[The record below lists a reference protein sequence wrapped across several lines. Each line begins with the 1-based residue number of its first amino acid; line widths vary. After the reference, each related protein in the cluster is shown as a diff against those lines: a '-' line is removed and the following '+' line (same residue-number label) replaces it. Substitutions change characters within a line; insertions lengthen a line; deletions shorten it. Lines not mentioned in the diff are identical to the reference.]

1 MASKRTRRAKH
12 RTKPTTT
19 AAQRRRGRSYATARS
34 VVNSAER
41 EPIELKDHEVE
52 EGLATGEH
60 SGLLEDYFGSAQY
73 SELRNL
79 AQEAAVRGKR
89 GGDRVLILP
98 GIMGS
103 KLGYRGSLL
112 FDDVIW
118 ANPVAIAFGRL
129 SELRLGAK
137 RNGVDA
143 LGVLELVLEDDDAT
157 SGLDRG
163 PPVDEFPRA
172 GGDPQLVAGVAPVP
186 ALRAERGDQ
195 TGLTDG
201 SEEARRGAEHLGC
214 PAHRVR
220 GVVVVVETTAER
232 SVCCH
237 FTSLWHASRGPD
249 AVRHQGPEG
258 IEHHLPALLRSRPSV
273 SAAGP
278 G

>member
-143 LGVLELVLEDDDAT
+143 LGVLQFAYLKLKLKLQIAGHDA
-157 SGLDRG
+157 
-163 PPVDEFPRA
+163 EFFPYDWR
-172 GGDPQLVAGVAPVP
+172 
-186 ALRAERGDQ
+186 
-195 TGLTDG
+195 
-201 SEEARRGAEHLGC
+201 
-214 PAHRVR
+214 
-220 GVVVVVETTAER
+220 
-232 SVCCH
+232 
-237 FTSLWHASRGPD
+237 TSLSQIGKKLANEIKSGRLD
-249 AVRHQGPEG
+249 ALSCWARPTSV
-258 IEHHLPALLRSRPSV
+258 RSRRSKPSEAPIRSCKRSTSSTPIIRQPIWQTYLGRSLV
-273 SAAGP
+273 YAK
-278 G
+278 